1 MTYEQYLLSQGYFY
15 VPSQGSGEDAT
26 RGGWARTV
34 GGGDDSYTQFLEGDN
49 EENTLRG
56 YQSAL
61 QQTQPTTQ
69 PTPIVEPTA
78 QRDKEILDL
87 ISTTT
92 PSTTAQPTTLPA
104 PKSLD
109 EYLQQQGYEY
119 RPELQDTYAASW
131 GKYRDDGEGGR
142 IFDTLES
149 QTAQKYYQDPTRF
162 IQNRE
167 TQFGKGI
174 NTFNEGNSQQKSVID
189 QINSGQLYIAPRIER
204 GRGEDQGYAES
215 TSYELRDSKTGNV
228 VNQQVIPI
236 DIEKGVYSILADDP
250 NSSGFFNNYV
260 STDPKGFVNP
270 IVSEEQSQYSSRANS
285 SANFYRNSIL
295 ATIQMATGAGMLG
308 SVTSLATSIGTSLG
322 FSVGSGALTVGSA
335 ILGSATS
342 SVLAAVTGGD
352 IVKSAIA
359 GGITAGAGANASD
372 IGTAIAGG
380 ADNVKAIADALDL
393 TTKQVTTAISNAV
406 TSGVVSAAVT
416 GTDVTTAITST
427 LASSAVGSY
436 TDNLLANIPDL
447 KDSATLISNVAK
459 ITTKAVVSGTDVGD
473 ALVNSIPSIIGGL
486 VDDPKAT
493 GTKLKEEIVAEVADE
508 TKTETAST
516 IEVGDTSDQPPGTE
530 VLLADGTTGRVSNS
544 GVIEASDATSDITT
558 VGFKEPTGTVSV
570 ISDAVLASDAI
581 IQNTNSPTGFS
592 DVSGNPINEDGTA
605 YLDPNAVDVA
615 PDNVNVTTAKDQ
627 EILDLINSV
636 VKKDE
641 TVATNVA
648 DTTTGTTV
656 DPTTVKTDTTDVTN
670 IVDPTATTTATTV
683 ADTTGATGTTGGVT
697 DITDTTGVIDTT
709 TGVDTG
715 GVSTTTS
722 GGTGTDVV
730 GTGVDTGGGFRG
742 TTTDTTT
749 TVDPNQEILDLIATS
764 TPLKTDTVDTTTTTE
779 TTPTKTDLTT
789 EPITVTGT
797 QDPTV
802 DTTTV
807 TQEEEVKPYTPF
819 EEDFPLQTDEEKLR
833 ISPTVIPKRPSQPSR
848 TAKNARLSTGLGI
861 DTNVASLLGTGLPS
875 RPDVSSTSEPYLLG
889 KDDKRK
895 DVWNTESLRGALGI

>member
-1 MTYEQYLLSQGYFY
+1 MAVYWTPGSINPELVGDPREGVTNLGVYDPSETTYVFDH
-15 VPSQGSGEDAT
+15 QGSVGIVNPDSSITFRPDIYFENLDDGSIELTLMDGSTYGQLLVHARQDELRVSPDRETIYNRLTERNREAVARDA
-26 RGGWARTV
+26 GGF
-34 GGGDDSYTQFLEGDN
+34 D
-49 EENTLRG
+49 
-56 YQSAL
+56 
-61 QQTQPTTQ
+61 
-69 PTPIVEPTA
+69 PTA
-78 QRDKEILDL
+78 LALAAISIALVPVTGGVSLAIGEAIL
-87 ISTTT
+87 
-92 PSTTAQPTTLPA
+92 
-104 PKSLD
+104 
-109 EYLQQQGYEY
+109 
-119 RPELQDTYAASW
+119 
-131 GKYRDDGEGGR
+131 
-142 IFDTLES
+142 
-149 QTAQKYYQDPTRF
+149 
-162 IQNRE
+162 
-167 TQFGKGI
+167 
-174 NTFNEGNSQQKSVID
+174 
-189 QINSGQLYIAPRIER
+189 
-204 GRGEDQGYAES
+204 
-215 TSYELRDSKTGNV
+215 
-228 VNQQVIPI
+228 
-236 DIEKGVYSILADDP
+236 
-250 NSSGFFNNYV
+250 
-260 STDPKGFVNP
+260 
-270 IVSEEQSQYSSRANS
+270 
-285 SANFYRNSIL
+285 
-295 ATIQMATGAGMLG
+295 GAGAVGAATLG
-308 SVTSLATSIGTSLG
+308 
-322 FSVGSGALTVGSA
+322 GAIVGSA
-335 ILGSATS
+335 ISAVGAVATDGDVVKS
-342 SVLAAVTGGD
+342 AVTG
-352 IVKSAIA
+352 AIT
-359 GGITAGAGANASD
+359 GGAGANATE

-380 ADNVKAIADALDL
+380 ADNVKEIATALDL

-406 TSGVVSAAVT
+406 TTGVVTAAISDA
-416 GTDVTTAITST
+416 DVTTAITASI
-427 LASSAVGSY
+427 ASSIVGAY
-436 TDNLLANIPDL
+436 TTELVTNLPDL
-447 KDSATLISNVAK
+447 KDAATLVGNVSSVA
-459 ITTKAVVSGTDVGD
+459 TKATINGTDVGD
-473 ALVNSIPSIIGGL
+473 ALITNVGSIIGGY
-486 VDDPKAT
+486 
-493 GTKLKEEIVAEVADE
+493 VADTTKTATEIKNDVIKEITSTTEAGDTTDQTAGTQVTLADGSKGVVSDTGVVESVNTTTGATDVASVVDQDILKLISGTDTTTKAEDTTTTAEDTTTTGNE
-508 TKTETAST
+508 TKTEVAST
-516 IEVGDTSDQPPGTE
+516 IEVGDTSDQSPGTE
-530 VLLADGTTGRVSNS
+530 VLLADGTTGKVSNS
-544 GVIEASDATSDITT
+544 GVIEPIDAVSDTTT
-558 VGFKEPTGTVSV
+558 VGFKEPTGTVSL
-570 ISDAVLASDAI
+570 ISDAVLSPDAI
-581 IQNTNSPTGFS
+581 IQNSNSPTGFS

-615 PDNVNVTTAKDQ
+615 PDNVNITTAKDQ

-715 GVSTTTS
+715 GVSTTTG

-764 TPLKTDTVDTTTTTE
+764 TPLKTDTVDTTTE

-789 EPITVTGT
+789 EPITVTGE

-819 EEDFPLQTDEEKLR
+819 EEDFPLQTETPKS

-861 DTNVASLLGTGLPS
+861 DTNVASLLGTGLSS